1 VLPVCN
7 DLPAVNFLD
16 ATSNGMELSPAEF
29 DAIEHCDEACEYEL
43 LHGVVI
49 VNPIP
54 LEGEADPN
62 GHLEYL
68 LRHYQYSHPQ
78 GKCLDQ
84 TLQERYVHLPDGSR
98 RKADRV
104 IWTGLGRRP
113 NPKQDVPTIVVEF
126 VSKSRR
132 DNLRDYV
139 TKRQEYL
146 QAGVKEYWVIDRFR
160 GVMTVYRSTGQC
172 TNTNTGTNTE
182 QQTETGQQ
190 ATEQVVVER
199 GQIYNTPLLPEF
211 ALPLSSL
218 LEIAD
223 RWRDLD

>member
-1 VLPVCN
+1 MTTELLTQPPVALLVGN
-7 DLPAVNFLD
+7 DLPAVDYLD
-16 ATSNGMELSPAEF
+16 ATSNGLELSPEEF
-29 DAIEHCDEACEYEL
+29 DAIERCDEACEYEL

-54 LEGEADPN
+54 LEGEAGPN
-62 GHLEYL
+62 DHLGFL
-68 LRHYQYSHPQ
+68 LRCYQCQAQ
-78 GKCLDQ
+78 GKSLDD
-84 TLQERYVHLPDGSR
+84 TLPERYVHLPDGSR

-104 IWTGLGRRP
+104 IWAGLGRRP

-160 GVMTVYRSTGQC
+160 GVMTVYRCTGHP
-172 TNTNTGTNTE
+172 TTSESLTI
-182 QQTETGQQ
+182 
-190 ATEQVVVER
+190 EQVIVQR
-199 GQIYNTPLLPEF
+199 DQTYHTPLLPEF
-211 ALPLSSL
+211 TLQLNSL